1 MTSEEYDLFM
11 LSDNTK
17 MTHHLFGEK
26 WIFFNLYLEIYIFNL
41 QIGISIYLMP
51 RNTIKK

>member
-1 MTSEEYDLFM
+1 MTSEQYDLFM

-26 WIFFNLYLEIYIFNL
+26 WIFLKLVA
-41 QIGISIYLMP
+41 
-51 RNTIKK
+51 